1 MPLLERDKTIL
12 KKIINYCEEIEFAH
26 KEYNHLFEV
35 FDANP
40 TYRNSVSLC
49 LMQIGE
55 LSNKLSDEFKENN
68 NSIPWKAIRGMR
80 NVVAHE
86 YGNIDTVTV
95 WETAD
100 SDIQDLKQFCIEVL
114 KENKNG

>member
-1 MPLLERDKTIL
+1 MPLRDRDKTIL
-12 KKIINYCEEIEFAH
+12 KKIINYCDEIEFAH
-26 KEYNHLFEV
+26 KEYNHSFEV

-40 TYRNSVSLC
+40 TYRNSVCLC

-55 LSNKLSDEFKENN
+55 LSIKLSDDFKDEYSN
-68 NSIPWKAIRGMR
+68 IPWKAIRGMR

-95 WETAD
+95 WETVGN
-100 SDIQDLKQFCIEVL
+100 DIEKLKRFCSGVL
-114 KENKNG
+114 D

>member
-1 MPLLERDKTIL
+1 
-12 KKIINYCEEIEFAH
+12 
-26 KEYNHLFEV
+26 
-35 FDANP
+35 
-40 TYRNSVSLC
+40 
-49 LMQIGE
+49 
-55 LSNKLSDEFKENN
+55 
-68 NSIPWKAIRGMR
+68 MR